1 MKAACLGSWLVASL
15 LLLGFAQDAAGQNA
29 PRGNF
34 QLPSDPAAW
43 VNTNGP
49 ISLQTLAGKGVV
61 LYFYEEGCP
70 RCRDRWP
77 GILAIAKKYEGKPVF
92 FMAVNSGN
100 SRTEVEQYARDVS
113 LTWPII
119 VDSTRE
125 FEKQSGI
132 GEISLQNI
140 YQAGIITSEGTFRR
154 ASASDLEG
162 AAEAALA
169 GAKWEVDPAGIP
181 VTLQAAWTAIEF
193 GNPSGAAAAVKKGL
207 TSPKADVKAAA
218 TRLNDA
224 VQAKIKSLVDA
235 AKNAETTGN
244 KWMAYKSYQAAI
256 DQYGGYDLPPE
267 VRANQ
272 KTLGEDEAVKK
283 QVLAQKGLESAAK
296 LLRSPAAS
304 VRRGAITKLKKLA
317 EDYPDTDAA
326 AEAQKLVAQLGG

>member
-1 MKAACLGSWLVASL
+1 VVSL
-15 LLLGFAQDAAGQNA
+15 LVLCALAANAAGQNA
-29 PRGNF
+29 PRGEL

-43 VNTNGP
+43 VNTGP
-49 ISLQTLAGKGVV
+49 ISLQSLAGKGVV
-61 LYFYEEGCP
+61 LWFYEEGCP
-70 RCRDRWP
+70 RCRAKWP
-77 GILAIAKKYEGKPVF
+77 EMYTLAKQYQGKPVF

-100 SRTEVEQYARDVS
+100 SRGEVEQYARDVG
-113 LTWPII
+113 LTWPVI
-119 VDSTRE
+119 VDTNRE
-125 FEKQSGI
+125 FEKMCGI

-140 YQAGIITSEGTFRR
+140 YQAGYITADGKFQQGRW
-154 ASASDLEG
+154 SDLAG
-162 AAEAALA
+162 TADNALS

-235 AKNAETTGN
+235 AKNAENTGN
-244 KWMAYKSYQAAI
+244 KWVAYKSYQAVI
-256 DQYGGYDLPPE
+256 DQFGGYDLPPE
-267 VRANQ
+267 VRTTQ

-283 QVLAQKGLESAAK
+283 QVLAQKGLESAVK

-326 AEAQKLVAQLGG
+326 AEAQKVVAQVGG